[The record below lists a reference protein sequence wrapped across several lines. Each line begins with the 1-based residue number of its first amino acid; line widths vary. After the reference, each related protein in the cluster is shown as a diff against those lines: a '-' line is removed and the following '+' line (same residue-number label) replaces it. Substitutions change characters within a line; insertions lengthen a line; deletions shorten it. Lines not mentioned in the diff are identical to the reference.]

1 MTLPSVVLCPLCAW
15 NCQVQ
20 KTHRGLSCFDGKTMT
35 VDRLTVAPFG
45 AGLAEPG
52 LVVPGSGL
60 TPARDA
66 LLPQEVLAAQNLSHS
81 PGQPGLLI

>member
-1 MTLPSVVLCPLCAW
+1 MT
-15 NCQVQ
+15 
-20 KTHRGLSCFDGKTMT
+20 M
-35 VDRLTVAPFG
+35 DRLTVAPFG